1 MSLSC
6 VHRIYRCFFVFRS
19 LSSSFFFCSPPVGW
33 RSTLLN
39 KDNGTDLYASR
50 VCAFGFLLLTIP
62 AKTSRSIWTECFVTK
77 WNECKI
83 SNNQMIYPF
92 CTDVYVEFVCQSH
105 TVFSSLLLLQNEWK
119 KNQNRLID
127 RRDKQERSIQ
137 KKFVTFTDIFRFIVL
152 FLFLVLFSPIEFFL
166 VGDFI
171 SSLVFFCAMLNLTS
185 HFESMNYA
193 TIYCGSQLDCLRL
206 CACVC
211 LFIRSIIYALKPD
224 TLHLLAVVTFF
235 SLYLASKNKNT
246 TAPNVN
252 LLFRFCVC

>member
-39 KDNGTDLYASR
+39 KDNETDLYALR
-50 VCAFGFLLLTIP
+50 ACACAFLLLTIP

-152 FLFLVLFSPIEFFL
+152 FLFLGLFSPIEFFL

-171 SSLVFFCAMLNLTS
+171 SSLVFLCNAQFNKPLWVDELCHYL
-185 HFESMNYA
+185 
-193 TIYCGSQLDCLRL
+193 LRFAARL
-206 CACVC
+206 FAIVCMCVC

-224 TLHLLAVVTFF
+224 TLYLLAVVTFF
-235 SLYLASKNKNT
+235 SLFSK
-246 TAPNVN
+246 
-252 LLFRFCVC
+252 